1 MVLFVKLFAI
11 MGLTWF
17 TECVHIVLHDHDH
30 TYSDYCNFYVEASDR
45 YRDSAQ
51 FRPIPS
57 LSVFFDGLRFIQTE
71 CSEAKVILLYDLFA
85 MTKK

>member
-45 YRDSAQ
+45 YGER
-51 FRPIPS
+51 
-57 LSVFFDGLRFIQTE
+57 LSSISTHPFPP
-71 CSEAKVILLYDLFA
+71 
-85 MTKK
+85 

>member
-45 YRDSAQ
+45 PLQRETQLNFD
-51 FRPIPS
+51 PS
-57 LSVFFDGLRFIQTE
+57 LPALVYFLT
-71 CSEAKVILLYDLFA
+71 V
-85 MTKK
+85 

>member
-30 TYSDYCNFYVEASDR
+30 TYSDYCNFYVEASALTV
-45 YRDSAQ
+45 SKT
-51 FRPIPS
+51 
-57 LSVFFDGLRFIQTE
+57 L
-71 CSEAKVILLYDLFA
+71 
-85 MTKK
+85 